1 VLAGLLVVLVSYQSA
16 TRREQTR
23 ALTELNPSTE
33 PAVPGVAGG
42 YRRLKIADPTE
53 TSPIFSVIIP

>member
-23 ALTELNPSTE
+23 ALTELNPSME
-33 PAVPGVAGG
+33 PAVPGVAEDIAA
-42 YRRLKIADPTE
+42 LKIADPTE

>member
-42 YRRLKIADPTE
+42 YRRPEDRGPD
-53 TSPIFSVIIP
+53 